1 LGLLIFLFPLRAC
14 WQKIKNFKQSEMGLG
29 SIILKFES
37 EPAMINQFK
46 VPKTK
51 LIGALGWV

>member
-1 LGLLIFLFPLRAC
+1 
-14 WQKIKNFKQSEMGLG
+14 MGLG